1 MLTNK
6 KRLNLIAYLFLSIFL
21 LFGCLSVKDI
31 IEVAG
36 DNREQLPIRS
46 LTITIDPSQR
56 EVLFNELRK
65 FADSHD
71 FEFMMTD
78 YGTNGDRFLVELLG
92 NQIKIL
98 AVDIYQAPTMVSIS
112 FYDQR
117 RANPVSEETL
127 NIIDDLATDLKTSIS
142 DIPNTTITEEK

>member
-1 MLTNK
+1 
-6 KRLNLIAYLFLSIFL
+6 
-21 LFGCLSVKDI
+21 VKDI